1 MARFNL
7 VKIWFSKNILI
18 EWTCSQF
25 GKNVSYCLVIVLKVI
40 KMMFHIGTKN
50 IVGYKIKIL
59 QLSPNWT
66 YLWPRCGVCEWDWA
80 SLCCAQIKCVPVDI
94 SWKLQM
100 EYYRVVLM
108 RWWRH
113 KRRKYVSLI
122 KSWNC
127 RMIVFMI
134 VLISCGVNTEKPIAI
149 TE

>member
-18 EWTCSQF
+18 EWTCSQV
-25 GKNVSYCLVIVLKVI
+25 GKNVSYCLVIVLKV
-40 KMMFHIGTKN
+40 MFHIGTTI
-50 IVGYKIKIL
+50 IVDYKIKIL

-66 YLWPRCGVCEWDWA
+66 YFWPRCGVCEWDWA
-80 SLCCAQIKCVPVDI
+80 SLCFAQIKCVPVDI

-100 EYYRVVLM
+100 EYYRDVLM
-108 RWWRH
+108 RWSRH
-113 KRRKYVSLI
+113 KRRKYLSLI
-122 KSWNC
+122 KSWKW

-134 VLISCGVNTEKPIAI
+134 VLISFCVMTEKQMAI